1 MGNILLSN
9 TSQEW
14 FTPPA
19 IIDKVREVF
28 RGGIDFDPASCAE
41 ANEIVRAKVYLNKE
55 NDGLRSEWR
64 SDGYAFVNP
73 PGPVKG
79 DSTTRGIVNRFWDK
93 TQTEFMLHRDLHI
106 IWMGFSLEQLATLQ
120 SSCMHSPLSYTTCIL
135 RNRVKFV
142 GAGTSPTHS
151 NYITLL
157 SRSETLNK
165 RFVEVFSS
173 LGVSVTAIDR
183 DE

>member
-1 MGNILLSN
+1 MFIM
-9 TSQEW
+9 
-14 FTPPA
+14 
-19 IIDKVREVF
+19 DKVREVF
-28 RGGIDFDPASCAE
+28 GPRGIDFDPASCDE
-41 ANEIVRAKVYLNKE
+41 ANAYVQAKAYYTKE
-55 NDGLRSEWR
+55 QDGLT
-64 SDGYAFVNP
+64 SDWLYWGNMFINP

-79 DSTTRGIVNRFWDK
+79 DPSTRGIVNRFWDK
-93 TQTEFMLHRDLHI
+93 AQAEFMLHRDLHI

-135 RNRVKFV
+135 RKRVAFV
-142 GAGTSPTHS
+142 GAGGCPTHS

-173 LGVSVTAIDR
+173 LGVSVTAIER